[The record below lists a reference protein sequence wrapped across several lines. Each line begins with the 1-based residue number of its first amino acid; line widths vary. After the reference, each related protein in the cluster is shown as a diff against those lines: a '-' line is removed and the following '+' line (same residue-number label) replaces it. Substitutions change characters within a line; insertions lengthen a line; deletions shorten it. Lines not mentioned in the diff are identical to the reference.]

1 MAEELS
7 VSDLARLIGDPSADN
22 RINAAEKVAN
32 RFEHGELTDVERQI
46 AEDIF
51 RVMVKDAEERVRSAL
66 VSHLKHVPELSSDVA
81 LSLAQDASDT
91 VALPMLEFSEA
102 LSDADLI
109 EIVQT
114 QGSQRLTA
122 IAGRSTVSEAV
133 SDVLVGHGDE
143 TAVAVL
149 VGNEG
154 AQLAET
160 TMHKVADKFG
170 DSEAVQTPLVM
181 RATLPISVSERLVAK
196 VSDKLVDHLIIH
208 HELPNDLVLQTRERA
223 TLGLLTAGANEHDVF
238 ELVAALAQNGRLTP
252 SILLRSICVG
262 DLNFFEAGLAHMSGI
277 SVINARKLIHD
288 KGSYGFDSL
297 YTKCGLPEG
306 LLAAFRIA
314 LEVMV
319 ETGRRS
325 ASTVIHK
332 RSASGCLN
340 AF

>member
-1 MAEELS
+1 MEEALQYKET
-7 VSDLARLIGDPSADN
+7 AQFIGLPTASPRSHRDHGNKTGHALTFKTDHSMGAD
-22 RINAAEKVAN
+22 
-32 RFEHGELTDVERQI
+32 Q
-46 AEDIF
+46 
-51 RVMVKDAEERVRSAL
+51 
-66 VSHLKHVPELSSDVA
+66 
-81 LSLAQDASDT
+81 

-109 EIVQT
+109 EIVRT

-133 SDVLVGHGDE
+133 SDVLVDHGDE

-332 RSASGCLN
+332 RMLERVLTQFEDLVDKHSPEDVDFLLN
-340 AF
+340 RLNRAANAA